1 MAKKATP
8 DPGEVV
14 KAFRK
19 AAKDL
24 GCHQSEQRF
33 QDTLFIIGRTQP
45 GKGRRTAAQP
55 EGTTS
60 ATGLAFSSVQ

>member
-33 QDTLFIIGRTQP
+33 
-45 GKGRRTAAQP
+45 
-55 EGTTS
+55 
-60 ATGLAFSSVQ
+60 